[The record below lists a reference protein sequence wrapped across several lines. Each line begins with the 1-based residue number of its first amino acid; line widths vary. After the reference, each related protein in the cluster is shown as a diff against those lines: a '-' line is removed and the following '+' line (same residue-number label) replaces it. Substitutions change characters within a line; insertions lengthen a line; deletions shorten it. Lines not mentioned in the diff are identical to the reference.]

1 MTNDYKMTISW
12 LTVDKLGIKLYD
24 KVSAVIAE
32 LVSNSYDTDATE
44 VIIEA
49 PLGKYLTTKVDKGDD
64 RKDDR
69 NYEIKVIDNGMG
81 MTPDEIND
89 CYLRVG
95 AERRIEVGNNR
106 GDISPK
112 YGRRVMGC
120 KGVGK
125 LAPFG
130 ICEEMDQNE

>member
-1 MTNDYKMTISW
+1 MTNEYKMTISW
-12 LTVDKLGIKLYD
+12 LTVDNLGIKLYD

-32 LVSNSYDTDATE
+32 LVSNSYDADATE

-49 PLGKYLTTKVDKGDD
+49 PLGRYLTTKADKGDD
-64 RKDDR
+64 H

-81 MTPDEIND
+81 MMPGEIND

-95 AERRIEVGNNR
+95 AERRIEEGRNR
-106 GDISPK
+106 GDISPT
-112 YGRRVMGC
+112 YGRKVMGC

-130 ICEEMDQNE
+130 ICEEIDQNE